1 MVGVSVV
8 ESLVGVSVVESLV
21 GEPVVEM
28 SDVIGTVV
36 EMVDVD
42 PPPSSPHPASI
53 TAKAPDNTTHCMRI
67 FMSP

>member
-1 MVGVSVV
+1 
-8 ESLVGVSVVESLV
+8 
-21 GEPVVEM
+21 M